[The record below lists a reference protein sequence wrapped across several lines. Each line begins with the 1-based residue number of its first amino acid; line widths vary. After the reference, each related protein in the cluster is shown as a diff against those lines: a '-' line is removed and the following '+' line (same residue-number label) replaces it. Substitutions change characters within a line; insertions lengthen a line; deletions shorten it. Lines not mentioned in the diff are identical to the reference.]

1 MTLNAEMSIML
12 LIDGDIDTGAV
23 INDAIDTLTVLDGE
37 VENINIVDVDMET
50 ISQVDGEMGV
60 FLKISDAQAYQGQV
74 VVTPSEQ
81 TQVLNTIGKVV
92 GDNITINP
100 IPSNYGKI
108 GWNGAYLT
116 VT

>member
-1 MTLNAEMSIML
+1 MTINAEMSIML
-12 LIDGDIDTGAV
+12 YVDGDIDTGAV
-23 INDAIDTLTVLDGE
+23 INEDLDTTTILDGE
-37 VENINIVDVDMET
+37 VENTNDVDVDMET
-50 ISQVDGEMGV
+50 ISPVDGEMGV

-74 VVTPSEQ
+74 VVTPSEE

-100 IPSNYGKI
+100 IPSNYGRI

-116 VT
+116 VS